1 MMKLN
6 WGFNS
11 RVKPFPRTSAK
22 DTLLNDNFIRLD
34 DCAER
39 LRWPEKR
46 PSRDAL
52 RLCNSI
58 KTGNIPEYL
67 DHLEQLPRRK
77 MLRVFLGIIYSKSA
91 GLPVLYDEEMPPV
104 NIRGTSFD
112 AVPNVQSRM
121 MTKITLLITVKNE
134 SQKLGIWEQVRPQWM
149 EKYTHE
155 TKMYVRILEA
165 IKNQCENTPQS
176 EKVAEL
182 LESIERI
189 KAANLEYN
197 IKW

>member
-1 MMKLN
+1 MIKSN
-6 WGFNS
+6 WVFKS
-11 RVKPFPRTSAK
+11 RASSGAK
-22 DTLLNDNFIRLD
+22 TLLNDNFIRLD

-39 LRWPEKR
+39 WRWPEKR

-77 MLRVFLGIIYSKSA
+77 MLRIFLGIIYSKSA

-104 NIRGTSFD
+104 IIRGTSFD
-112 AVPNVQSRM
+112 PVPNIQSRM
-121 MTKITLLITVKNE
+121 MTKITLLTLVKSE
-134 SQKLGIWEQVRPQWM
+134 SQKLGIWDLLQPQWM

-155 TKMYVRILEA
+155 TKMYVHILEA
-165 IKNQCENTPQS
+165 IKNQFENTSQN
-176 EKVAEL
+176 EKIAGL
-182 LESIERI
+182 IESIERI

-197 IKW
+197 IQW

>member
-1 MMKLN
+1 MIKSN
-6 WGFNS
+6 WVFKS
-11 RVKPFPRTSAK
+11 RESSGAK
-22 DTLLNDNFIRLD
+22 TLLNDNFIRLD

-77 MLRVFLGIIYSKSA
+77 MLRIFLGIIYSKSA

-104 NIRGTSFD
+104 IIRGTSFD
-112 AVPNVQSRM
+112 PVPNIQSRM
-121 MTKITLLITVKNE
+121 MTKITLLTLVKSE
-134 SQKLGIWEQVRPQWM
+134 SQKLGIWDLLQPQWM

-155 TKMYVRILEA
+155 TKMYVHILEA
-165 IKNQCENTPQS
+165 IKNQFENTSQN
-176 EKVAEL
+176 EKIAGL
-182 LESIERI
+182 IESIERI

-197 IKW
+197 IQW